1 MSVVAAN
8 LWWVRDWREGI
19 RKILEAE
26 RADYDSI
33 KRAIRSKALRER
45 ELRMVSGNAARNED
59 QLENLESS
67 NDVSDNTAII
77 RARTLFSAEMGDL

>member
-1 MSVVAAN
+1 MAAN

>member
-1 MSVVAAN
+1 MAAN

-59 QLENLESS
+59 QLGNLESS